1 MFRAAALDRSGRT
14 VRGVVGRASVG
25 EEGREILRDARGRV
39 RGPGGTGSPP
49 DLGTT
54 VDCPPGFPAAVDCPP
69 GFPAAVD
76 CPPGFPAAGAA
87 SGSFRAVAS
96 GGFRT
101 TKGTSVGGGATRR
114 WITGSGP
121 AEGEGLVSGLRSP
134 FEPALSSTVF
144 PLPCRPEGWFRDQYK
159 A

>member
-1 MFRAAALDRSGRT
+1 MFRAAALERSGRT

-25 EEGREILRDARGRV
+25 EEGRAIRREGRGRP
-39 RGPGGTGSPP
+39 RAGTGSPP
-49 DLGTT
+49 GVETDG
-54 VDCPPGFPAAVDCPP
+54 DFPPGFL
-69 GFPAAVD
+69 
-76 CPPGFPAAGAA
+76 AAGAA
-87 SGSFRAVAS
+87 SGGFRAVTSA
-96 GGFRT
+96 GFPT
-101 TKGTSVGGGATRR
+101 TEGTSAGGGATGR

-144 PLPCRPEGWFRDQYK
+144 PLPCRPEGLFRDQSE